1 MYSVIGNLNKRVN
14 SLALKE
20 SPLEFDDSELRA
32 LMATNWSE
40 NDAKIAALT
49 ARVVRLEGLIGAYTS
64 LLQQLADGGGT
75 ITLGNNVLLDD
86 GAA

>member
-20 SPLEFDDSELRA
+20 TPLEFDDTELRA

-49 ARVVRLEGLIGAYTS
+49 VRVARLEGLIGGLTS
-64 LLQQLADGGGT
+64 VLQQLADGGT
-75 ITLGNNVLLDD
+75 LVLGNNVLLDD

>member
-1 MYSVIGNLNKRVN
+1 MYSVIGNINKRVN

-20 SPLEFDDSELRA
+20 SPLEFDDTELRA

-49 ARVVRLEGLIGAYTS
+49 VRVARLEGLVGSLTS
-64 LLQQLADGGGT
+64 VLQQLANGGT
-75 ITLGNNVLLDD
+75 LVLGNNVLLDD

>member
-1 MYSVIGNLNKRVN
+1 MDYQTVGKLTKRVN

-20 SPLEFDDSELRA
+20 SPLEFDDTELRA

-49 ARVVRLEGLIGAYTS
+49 VRVVRLEGLIGSLTS
-64 LLQQLADGGGT
+64 VLQQLADGGT
-75 ITLGNNVLLDD
+75 LVLGNNVLLDD

>member
-1 MYSVIGNLNKRVN
+1 MYSVIGNLNRRVN

-20 SPLEFDDSELRA
+20 TPLEFDDTELRA

-49 ARVVRLEGLIGAYTS
+49 VRVTRLEGLVGGLTS
-64 LLQQLADGGGT
+64 ILNQIANGGT
-75 ITLGNNVLLDD
+75 LVLGNNVLLDD

>member
-20 SPLEFDDSELRA
+20 SPLEFDDTELRA

-49 ARVVRLEGLIGAYTS
+49 VRVARLEGLVGGLTS
-64 LLQQLADGGGT
+64 VLNQIANGGGSLV
-75 ITLGNNVLLDD
+75 LGNNVLLDD